1 MEITQHL
8 TNELKVTDVPIT
20 FPANAAERLYEEIK
34 NILGRGKITSANM
47 VAVLLSLMQIVENYS
62 DVKGVQK
69 KAIILDAL
77 THIIDDQIDD
87 TQEAMNLKL
96 LVQMTLPSV
105 IDTFVSLDK
114 KEISI
119 KLKKTCSKLFGC
131 CRFA

>member
-131 CRFA
+131 CGFA